1 MLVEEGVGEKTVQRY
16 SLPMVHSETA
26 GYQVPGGRGERVLG
40 GPEQVAGADLL
51 VRGVGD
57 VPAQHVVQQN
67 TQRPD
72 GQFVRLV
79 FPIQDPLGWTVDSGA
94 VKVCVNLILQQCTT
108 SKIYQTAF
116 SGLQVKKNIF
126 VLYISMD
133 DAFLMTRQHCF
144 CYLFEEIL
152 GKLLFQSSFIS
163 DKIE

>member
-57 VPAQHVVQQN
+57 VPAQHVVQQD

-79 FPIQDPLGWTVDSGA
+79 FPIQDPLRWTVHTSSTELLKYFIWVFMVVVFTPGA
-94 VKVCVNLILQQCTT
+94 EVNQLDVV
-108 SKIYQTAF
+108 
-116 SGLQVKKNIF
+116 GLHI
-126 VLYISMD
+126 
-133 DAFLMTRQHCF
+133 H
-144 CYLFEEIL
+144 
-152 GKLLFQSSFIS
+152 
-163 DKIE
+163 